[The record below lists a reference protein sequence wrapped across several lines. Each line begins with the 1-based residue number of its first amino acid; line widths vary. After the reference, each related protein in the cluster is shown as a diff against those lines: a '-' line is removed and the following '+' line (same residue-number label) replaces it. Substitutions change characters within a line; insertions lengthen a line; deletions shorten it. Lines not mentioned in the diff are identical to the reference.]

1 MGIETAKS
9 SVFTNQKSL
18 DIVGNNLANVDT
30 EGYTRQRVDR
40 AVIAVNTS
48 TQRVAYNG
56 IGLAGQGVQATSI
69 SQMRDA
75 FLDKRFRE
83 ENSQATYH
91 DQAATILSDIQSAL
105 GDGADITDQSGLMG
119 AIEQIYTNLQNFISS
134 PVSDSEANLVMSA
147 FKNLTQVLSQM
158 NARLDN
164 VLKQQYTDMN
174 VTVDKTNRILEQ
186 IAHINKTLRDNVATD
201 NDYQSNEL
209 LDQRNLLLDELS
221 EYCDIHVTENMDGTI
236 DVDIGDHNAIDGVK
250 YNVLNLY
257 QNQDGTVA
265 VTWSDTGKN
274 VKLTGGTIHAYVE
287 FLNGRGPCMQSGN
300 ETSANG
306 LMYYRDRIDS
316 IASAFAR
323 IANNSIPE

>member
-30 EGYTRQRVDR
+30 DGYTRQRVDR
-40 AVIAVNTS
+40 AVVAINTS
-48 TQRVAYNG
+48 TQRVAYDG
-56 IGLAGQGVQATSI
+56 IGLAGQGVKATSI

-83 ENSQATYH
+83 ENAQATFH
-91 DQAATILSDIQSAL
+91 DQSATILKDIQSAL

-164 VLKQQYTDMN
+164 VLKQQYTDMS
-174 VTVDKTNRILEQ
+174 VTVDKTNSILEQ
-186 IAHINKTLRDNVATD
+186 IAHINKTLRDNIATD
-201 NDYQSNEL
+201 NDYQANEL
-209 LDQRNLLLDELS
+209 LDRRNLLLDELS
-221 EYCDIHVTENMDGTI
+221 GY
-236 DVDIGDHNAIDGVK
+236 
-250 YNVLNLY
+250 
-257 QNQDGTVA
+257 
-265 VTWSDTGKN
+265 
-274 VKLTGGTIHAYVE
+274 
-287 FLNGRGPCMQSGN
+287 
-300 ETSANG
+300 
-306 LMYYRDRIDS
+306 
-316 IASAFAR
+316 
-323 IANNSIPE
+323 